1 MIGKITKGC
10 SFRGCISYV
19 LEDKKHLSPEE
30 ILELASAGLSFQNR
44 AEVIAYNQCFGE
56 KPELIADFNEV
67 RRLNDR
73 AEKPVLHISLRLADG
88 ENLRKDQW
96 MDASALCAH
105 KLGFSDHQYLAVLH
119 KDSKGQHIHIVAN
132 RVGFDGKLLSDA
144 HDFRKIAEL
153 SRQLELRFGLQ
164 KVLSPR
170 KFLQESQ
177 RKLPRLDQRKTQL
190 QKDIR
195 NVLQQSE
202 NYTSFERG
210 MQKRGYQVIKGRGIR
225 FVDKR
230 KVSIK
235 GSEVGFSFSR
245 IERILALKRQFE
257 YAQNQERKLGGKDK
271 YYLSHPS
278 IDHDN
283 KANSGN
289 LSDVLIQSSQAIG
302 NLIFELMRPE
312 TDATTFGH
320 ITQSEYE
327 KEQKKKKKGRRITRL
342 NA

>member
-1 MIGKITKGC
+1 MIGKITKGG

-19 LEDKKHLSPEE
+19 LEDKKQLSSED
-30 ILELASAGLSFQNR
+30 ILALASAGLSFQNR

-56 KPELIADFNEV
+56 MPELISDFNDV

-96 MDASALCAH
+96 MEAASLCSQ
-105 KLGFSDHQYLAVLH
+105 KLGFADHQYLAVLH

-144 HDFRKIAEL
+144 HDFRKISEL

-170 KFLQESQ
+170 KFLHESQ
-177 RKLPRLDQRKTQL
+177 RKLPRLDQRKIQL

-202 NYTSFERG
+202 DYTSFERG

-225 FVDKR
+225 FVDKK

-235 GSEVGFSFSR
+235 GSEVGFSLSK
-245 IERILALKRQFE
+245 IERILTLKRQ
-257 YAQNQERKLGGKDK
+257 YVQNLENERNGKT
-271 YYLSHPS
+271 YYPLSHLPS
-278 IDHDN
+278 
-283 KANSGN
+283 NSN
-289 LSDVLIQSSQAIG
+289 SSISERISDSLIHSSQAIG
-302 NLIFELMRPE
+302 NLISEWMRPDI
-312 TDATTFGH
+312 DATTFGH
-320 ITQSEYE
+320 VTESEYE
-327 KEQKKKKKGRRITRL
+327 KERKKKKRGRSV
-342 NA
+342 